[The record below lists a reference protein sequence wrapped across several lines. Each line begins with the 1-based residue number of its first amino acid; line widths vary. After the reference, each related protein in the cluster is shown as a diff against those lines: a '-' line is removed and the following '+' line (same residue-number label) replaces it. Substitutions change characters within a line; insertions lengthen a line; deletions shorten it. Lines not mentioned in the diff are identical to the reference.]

1 MISTF
6 TAVQLWVCIVNNFD
20 LHSKIQIFTPAVKYD
35 VEFVTRF
42 AYYVSN
48 LDNKGTL
55 NHYNT

>member
-1 MISTF
+1 MECPKNQGS
-6 TAVQLWVCIVNNFD
+6 